1 MSLHLRRLFI
11 MRHLRHQFITG
22 RWSMDHHIGTAIG
35 TVTAEPLVI
44 VAPSMRDPVA
54 LENSYLSPTTVS
66 YVRLAHTQ
74 TSKIERRQG
83 MTRTLIVATFSLATT
98 TLPLLAQT
106 PNGPVQGAVQGT
118 VKGTAMVGQGVVQ
131 GTGQA
136 GQGIAQGSASVARG
150 AGQATVGVARGAGTV
165 AAKTGRGAWCIVTL
179 GYGC

>member
-1 MSLHLRRLFI
+1 MTRMLLL
-11 MRHLRHQFITG
+11 
-22 RWSMDHHIGTAIG
+22 A
-35 TVTAEPLVI
+35 
-44 VAPSMRDPVA
+44 
-54 LENSYLSPTTVS
+54 TVS
-66 YVRLAHTQ
+66 FA
-74 TSKIERRQG
+74 
-83 MTRTLIVATFSLATT
+83 AT
-98 TLPLLAQT
+98 TLPLPAQT
-106 PNGPVQGAVQGT
+106 PNGPMQSAVQGT